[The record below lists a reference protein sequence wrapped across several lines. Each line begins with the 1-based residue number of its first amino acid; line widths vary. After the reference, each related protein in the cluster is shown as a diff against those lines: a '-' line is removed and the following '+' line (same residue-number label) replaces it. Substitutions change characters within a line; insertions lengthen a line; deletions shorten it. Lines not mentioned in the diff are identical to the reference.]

1 MQKIYTIILDL
12 LPLLSL
18 IACII
23 TGFISW
29 KGSKKVNLVN
39 ICAFILEKLPSI
51 VSYVEGLNFSSGVEK
66 KEAAISLSVQL
77 ISKKFGVLK
86 EKDNISVVEFISNQ
100 IESILSTPEKK
111 GVK

>member
-1 MQKIYTIILDL
+1 MQKIYSLVLDL
-12 LPLLSL
+12 LPVLSL
-18 IACII
+18 IAAII

-51 VSYVEGLNFSSGVEK
+51 VSYVEGLNLSTGTEK
-66 KEAAISLSVQL
+66 KEAALSLSVQL

-86 EKDNISVVEFISNQ
+86 EKDNISIVEFISSQ
-100 IESILSTPEKK
+100 IESILATPQKK
-111 GVK
+111 GVN